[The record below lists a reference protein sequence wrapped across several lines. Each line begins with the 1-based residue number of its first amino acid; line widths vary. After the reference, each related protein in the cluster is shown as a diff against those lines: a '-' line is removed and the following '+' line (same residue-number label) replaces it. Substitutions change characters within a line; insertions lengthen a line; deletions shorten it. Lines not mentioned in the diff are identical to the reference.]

1 MNVDT
6 STVDEI
12 IEKHGLE
19 GRSLIPTLLDI
30 QDRYHYLPVEAL
42 ERVSERMTIPMLKV
56 HQVAEFYNALSLE
69 ERGRHIITVC
79 MGTAC
84 HVQGGGQLIDHVG
97 HLLDI
102 APGET
107 TADKLFTLESVN
119 CLGCCNLAPV
129 MTVDGK
135 YYGNMKMSKVEKVLN
150 GYREEEKVENG

>member
-1 MNVDT
+1 MEVET

-19 GRSLIPTLLDI
+19 RRALIPTLLDI

-42 ERVSERMTIPMLKV
+42 ERVSERMTISMIKV

-79 MGTAC
+79 LGTAC

-107 TADKLFTLESVN
+107 TQDKLFTLESVN

-135 YYGNMKMSKVEKVLN
+135 YYGHMKMSKVEKVLDQ
-150 GYREEEKVENG
+150 YREEEKAENG

>member
-1 MNVDT
+1 MEIET

-19 GRSLIPTLLDI
+19 RRALIPTLLDI
-30 QDRYHYLPVEAL
+30 QERYHYLPVEAL

-79 MGTAC
+79 LGTAC
-84 HVQGGGQLIDHVG
+84 HVQGGGQLIDHVA

-102 APGET
+102 EPGET
-107 TADKLFTLESVN
+107 TDDMLFTLESVN

-129 MTVDGK
+129 MTVNGK
-135 YYGNMKMSKVEKVLN
+135 YYGNMKMSKAENVLDQ
-150 GYREEEKVENG
+150 YREEEKVENE